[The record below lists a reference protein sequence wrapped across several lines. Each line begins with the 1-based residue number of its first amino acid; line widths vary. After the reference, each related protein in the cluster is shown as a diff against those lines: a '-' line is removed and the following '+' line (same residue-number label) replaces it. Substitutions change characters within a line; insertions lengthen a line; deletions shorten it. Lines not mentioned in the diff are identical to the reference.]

1 VFTAL
6 IYLHLGRITRLVFR
20 LSILCTKLTVSACMA
35 FLVHTLLQFSS
46 AYVHAVYQSPDQ
58 QFGLVR
64 GVARGGFAYF
74 TRAFANGTNEEL

>member
-1 VFTAL
+1 
-6 IYLHLGRITRLVFR
+6 
-20 LSILCTKLTVSACMA
+20 MA

-64 GVARGGFAYF
+64 DVARGGFAYF
-74 TRAFANGTNEEL
+74 TRAFANGTKGKTKHELQRTVKWG